1 MQTCISVLSVNNHFD
16 KEGWFIPH
24 QICCWHAQIIRY
36 QILLEASKRFHTN
49 ISDGC
54 KLIQERVR

>member
-1 MQTCISVLSVNNHFD
+1 MQTCISALSVNNHFD

-36 QILLEASKRFHTN
+36 QILLEASQRGSTLTFQMDVN
-49 ISDGC
+49 
-54 KLIQERVR
+54 